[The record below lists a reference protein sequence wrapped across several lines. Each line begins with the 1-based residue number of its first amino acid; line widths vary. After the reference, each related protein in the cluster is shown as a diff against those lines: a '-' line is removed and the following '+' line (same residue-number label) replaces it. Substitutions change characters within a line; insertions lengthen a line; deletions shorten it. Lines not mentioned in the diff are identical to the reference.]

1 MNNSRLIGLIVIFSV
16 AILTGLLIGLKT
28 PLPEAV
34 AMLSSPPVN
43 MPATSQRNLLVIG
56 VDDLTQAQP
65 RLESIWLVIY
75 FVDSARVTLL
85 PVFPS
90 ATDTAYNR
98 MLAESFSL
106 DGNGQP
112 GEGFWEVIEALAFW
126 WNKSILIDQASSAE
140 ISHALQAEDSV
151 DLFTRGVST
160 PGGIVS
166 WSQDPQAALLGQRA
180 LFEAMCDSFQQ
191 AKSITTVQ
199 TTLLQIPGHLRP
211 GAEDFPVLVDWFE
224 MAARKDQL
232 HCEFPTLENA
242 QPR

>member
-1 MNNSRLIGLIVIFSV
+1 MNNSRLIGLIVIFTV

-28 PLPEAV
+28 PLPETV
-34 AMLSSPPVN
+34 AMLSNPPVN

-65 RLESIWLVIY
+65 RLESVWLVIY

-90 ATDTAYNR
+90 ATDAAYNR
-98 MLAESFSL
+98 LLDESFSL

-112 GEGFWEVIEALAFW
+112 DERFWEVIAALAFW
-126 WNKSILIDQASSAE
+126 WNKSILVDQGSSAE
-140 ISHALQAEDSV
+140 ISHALQVENSA
-151 DLFTRGVST
+151 DLFTRGASS
-160 PGGIVS
+160 PGRIAS

-180 LFEAMCDSFQQ
+180 LFEALCDSFRQ
-191 AKSITTVQ
+191 AKSITTLQ
-199 TTLLQIPGHLRP
+199 TILLQIPAHLRP
-211 GAEDFPVLVDWFE
+211 GAENFPVLVDWFE

-242 QPR
+242 QAR